1 MFRVSPCWRSALCV
15 HCVDTGRGLAGFATT
30 VVLSRT
36 KFYGLVGLPQEFC
49 PMRVRTG
56 SHGAGF

>member
-1 MFRVSPCWRSALCV
+1 MLAHVGIRLFVYI
-15 HCVDTGRGLAGFATT
+15 VDTGRGLAGFATT

-56 SHGAGF
+56 